1 MAGCVHTG
9 WRDTQFPAD
18 CAAAVV
24 ELAGTAIPGLRQFRP
39 SPHTPRAGYGNQ
51 GTDQYPIPVYW
62 VKLPQ
67 RSGLIDFGGDDWVYI
82 AIVSVWHDD
91 EDSGRPDIT
100 MAVDSDGG
108 LWLNREHVC
117 GWVCF
122 SASDRGPAASHRD
135 FLRNFYGGLCGRN
148 GGGKNGGAAW
158 ERIGADS
165 RVWWLPTTGWC
176 GTQIGPHEGGSAS
189 AAHP

>member
-1 MAGCVHTG
+1 MVDLGHSADDRDVGRTQVRTASSQVALAVLMAGCVHTG

-18 CAAAVV
+18 CSAAVV

-51 GTDQYPIPVYW
+51 GTDEYPYPVYW

-82 AIVSVWHDD
+82 AIVSAWHDD

-108 LWLNREHVC
+108 LWLNRERIC
-117 GWVCF
+117 G
-122 SASDRGPAASHRD
+122 
-135 FLRNFYGGLCGRN
+135 GGLLLGF
-148 GGGKNGGAAW
+148 
-158 ERIGADS
+158 
-165 RVWWLPTTGWC
+165 
-176 GTQIGPHEGGSAS
+176 
-189 AAHP
+189 